1 MLSTKDKMQVAI
13 NEMYKADKK
22 LEVPVGACI
31 FKNDKLIAKAHNKKE
46 GKQNALLHAEI
57 IAINK
62 ACKRLKSWRLDGCE
76 MYVTLE
82 PCPMCAGA
90 IISARLNKL
99 FIGARDEKF
108 GAILS
113 NYQICTDNRIAK
125 PVETFMLDDCEKE
138 IKDCLKNFFKKLRNK
153 K

>member
-31 FKNDKLIAKAHNKKE
+31 FKDDKLIAKGHNKKE

-62 ACKRLKSWRLDGCE
+62 ACKRLKSWRLDECE

-108 GAILS
+108 GAVLS

>member
-1 MLSTKDKMQVAI
+1 MQVAI

-62 ACKRLKSWRLDGCE
+62 ACKRLKSWRLDECE

-108 GAILS
+108 GAVLS

-125 PVETFMLDDCEKE
+125 PVETIMLDDCEKE

>member
-1 MLSTKDKMQVAI
+1 MREALKIAKQSGEDLPI
-13 NEMYKADKK
+13 
-22 LEVPVGACI
+22 GAVI
-31 FKNDKLIAKAHNKKE
+31 MRDGKVLAKAHNKKE

-62 ACKRLKSWRLDGCE
+62 ACKRLKSWRLDECE

-108 GAILS
+108 GAVLS

>member
-31 FKNDKLIAKAHNKKE
+31 FKNNKLIAKAHNKKE

-62 ACKRLKSWRLDGCE
+62 ACKRLQSWRLDECE

-108 GAILS
+108 GAVLS

>member
-62 ACKRLKSWRLDGCE
+62 ACKRLKSWRLNECE

-90 IISARLNKL
+90 IISARLNRL

-108 GAILS
+108 GAVLS

-125 PVETFMLDDCEKE
+125 PVETFMLNDCEKE